1 MTTTYGVTSVE
12 VGYRFSDIAVGV
24 DNNVTAD
31 GLNYLIGLA
40 ADELNGIL
48 ERVGIDTADI
58 TAGTI
63 LYSNCQRLT
72 LTLLGPMLQEA
83 AHGQVA
89 TAAELADIREEVRAQ
104 LELLKRQPRDLG
116 DVAETVEPRVMTS
129 TSLQDVTTSSRLFA
143 SGPNNPWRD

>member
-63 LYSNCQRLT
+63 L
-72 LTLLGPMLQEA
+72 
-83 AHGQVA
+83 
-89 TAAELADIREEVRAQ
+89 
-104 LELLKRQPRDLG
+104 
-116 DVAETVEPRVMTS
+116 
-129 TSLQDVTTSSRLFA
+129 
-143 SGPNNPWRD
+143 